1 MENIIRSLYDDG
13 IEYIEE
19 TVREMS
25 LYARQ
30 IFFVNCMKIIDK
42 SYYDY
47 VMLKSDESAKFFF
60 EILRYAY
67 PVLIKYLWTKD
78 FESIVAMP
86 LAHADA
92 NEIYRCRV
100 FLCSCKVVGQ
110 TGYALDMEK
119 YGYVSIDSKNNTC
132 IIKYLHNNWWVEYS
146 EAKCTDF
153 NENLIYSLIQLDDR
167 VKTLQAQWPM
177 IQEEMRP
184 LCFVWLKEFMGYTS
198 TANIEKYFGDTAY
211 YDAIHSTEWNYFSEQ
226 SKFDGIAYG
235 SFISAIIDLSGY
247 AAKHIHFAGLLQS
260 SHPELIAENLFY
272 NIKMEDDIIQLIQEN
287 RRCSKKQ
294 AQVILSSVSISSDN
308 SELYNLGQVSCAPLV
323 KISRNQYL
331 QSVAGSL
338 FHPFSFL
345 QSSLQQKFPNDFSRN
360 INNRESMFREELY
373 ETVGAE
379 FTCIDHNIVVKYDGK
394 VVTDIDAA
402 IVDKNNG
409 EIALFQLK
417 WQNQT
422 VDSVR
427 SLHSK
432 ALNYEKETIYWVE
445 SVERWLEQTSKADI
459 AGHLGSGIKEKDIDK
474 SKIFLFVLG
483 RNHGHYSG
491 TQLKGEKVV
500 WVQWFQ
506 LLQYFLMMKMMQ
518 EKFTIKDLYD
528 VLPKN
533 APANENVKREPQEY
547 SIGPY
552 TIVVEGT
559 DNEE

>member
-1 MENIIRSLYDDG
+1 
-13 IEYIEE
+13 
-19 TVREMS
+19 
-25 LYARQ
+25 
-30 IFFVNCMKIIDK
+30 
-42 SYYDY
+42 
-47 VMLKSDESAKFFF
+47 
-60 EILRYAY
+60 
-67 PVLIKYLWTKD
+67 
-78 FESIVAMP
+78 
-86 LAHADA
+86 
-92 NEIYRCRV
+92 
-100 FLCSCKVVGQ
+100 
-110 TGYALDMEK
+110 
-119 YGYVSIDSKNNTC
+119 
-132 IIKYLHNNWWVEYS
+132 
-146 EAKCTDF
+146 
-153 NENLIYSLIQLDDR
+153 
-167 VKTLQAQWPM
+167 
-177 IQEEMRP
+177 
-184 LCFVWLKEFMGYTS
+184 
-198 TANIEKYFGDTAY
+198 
-211 YDAIHSTEWNYFSEQ
+211 
-226 SKFDGIAYG
+226 
-235 SFISAIIDLSGY
+235 
-247 AAKHIHFAGLLQS
+247 
-260 SHPELIAENLFY
+260 
-272 NIKMEDDIIQLIQEN
+272 
-287 RRCSKKQ
+287 
-294 AQVILSSVSISSDN
+294 
-308 SELYNLGQVSCAPLV
+308 
-323 KISRNQYL
+323 
-331 QSVAGSL
+331 
-338 FHPFSFL
+338 
-345 QSSLQQKFPNDFSRN
+345 
-360 INNRESMFREELY
+360 MFRKELY

-422 VDSVR
+422 VDSIR

-445 SVERWLEQTSKADI
+445 SVEHWLEQTSKADI
-459 AGHLGSGIKEKDIDK
+459 AGHVGSGIKEKDIDK

-533 APANENVKREPQEY
+533 APANENVKQEPQEY

>member
-1 MENIIRSLYDDG
+1 MD
-13 IEYIEE
+13 
-19 TVREMS
+19 
-25 LYARQ
+25 
-30 IFFVNCMKIIDK
+30 
-42 SYYDY
+42 
-47 VMLKSDESAKFFF
+47 
-60 EILRYAY
+60 
-67 PVLIKYLWTKD
+67 TKNHEGD

-345 QSSLQQKFPNDFSRN
+345 LSSLQQKFPNDFSQN

>member
-1 MENIIRSLYDDG
+1 
-13 IEYIEE
+13 
-19 TVREMS
+19 
-25 LYARQ
+25 
-30 IFFVNCMKIIDK
+30 
-42 SYYDY
+42 
-47 VMLKSDESAKFFF
+47 
-60 EILRYAY
+60 
-67 PVLIKYLWTKD
+67 
-78 FESIVAMP
+78 
-86 LAHADA
+86 
-92 NEIYRCRV
+92 
-100 FLCSCKVVGQ
+100 
-110 TGYALDMEK
+110 
-119 YGYVSIDSKNNTC
+119 
-132 IIKYLHNNWWVEYS
+132 
-146 EAKCTDF
+146 
-153 NENLIYSLIQLDDR
+153 
-167 VKTLQAQWPM
+167 M

-345 QSSLQQKFPNDFSRN
+345 LSSLQQKFPNDFSRN

-422 VDSVR
+422 VDSIR

-483 RNHGHYSG
+483 RNHGHYSE

-533 APANENVKREPQEY
+533 APANENVKQEPQEY